1 MISNNEARAS
11 YLKNPSPV
19 SLTQVMT
26 THWVLT
32 ENVVYNSDYEQVT
45 ILSNTQKRKIIMM
58 QEGSNSAVIT
68 QAADKQNNS

>member
-1 MISNNEARAS
+1 M
-11 YLKNPSPV
+11 
-19 SLTQVMT
+19 
-26 THWVLT
+26 T